1 MSSQSTLA
9 QTRNEYLLFKKELIT
24 KMLYGV
30 CIDCCELAGDVI
42 YFYCLPSQ
50 EEHSLKVVKLANEQ
64 IAKYEAE
71 VCNVRDFF

>member
-1 MSSQSTLA
+1 
-9 QTRNEYLLFKKELIT
+9 
-24 KMLYGV
+24 MLHGV

-42 YFYCLPSQ
+42 YVPSQ

-71 VCNVRDFF
+71 VCNVRDFFKASCTCCIS